1 MKKIK
6 DFSLFK
12 NWFFQKP
19 SIQTK
24 HNLLNVKFFKF
35 NTFLRN
41 RYLFHIET
49 VRLLF

>member
-6 DFSLFK
+6 DFSLFR

-24 HNLLNVKFFKF
+24 HNLLNVKF
-35 NTFLRN
+35 
-41 RYLFHIET
+41 Y
-49 VRLLF
+49 